1 MISIISEKCIGCG
14 LCAKACPFA
23 GVTIRNRIAVVLE
36 NCTGCGSCID
46 ACPKNA
52 ISADV
57 PPSSAGPETSAGGIF
72 VIVQTD
78 GRQIRQVSLE
88 LLGCARRLA
97 VSLGCPVTALTC
109 PTDDGGRSGSDLDD
123 GSRTLIAHGADH
135 IIIMDSCPPEN
146 DAAMASISAD
156 IIRERKP
163 EILLIG
169 ATVFGRA
176 LAPRIAAKLKTGL
189 TADCTA
195 LEIDTETGMLIQ
207 TRPAF
212 GGNLMASILCPN
224 RRPQMATVRPKIF
237 PVPCPD
243 LSRTGTVEHI
253 GATASDKLI
262 PVLLREIKNDH
273 GDINIAD
280 AQIVVGVG
288 KGIGGPQGISMAQ
301 DLADALGGVVSASRA
316 VVDTGWLPYSR
327 QVGQTG
333 KTISPTLYIACGISG
348 AIQHIVGLANVQ
360 TIVAINKDP
369 DAPIFQSA
377 HYGMVGDCAA
387 LLPALTAKIKASR

>member
-1 MISIISEKCIGCG
+1 
-14 LCAKACPFA
+14 
-23 GVTIRNRIAVVLE
+23 
-36 NCTGCGSCID
+36 
-46 ACPKNA
+46 
-52 ISADV
+52 
-57 PPSSAGPETSAGGIF
+57 
-72 VIVQTD
+72 
-78 GRQIRQVSLE
+78 
-88 LLGCARRLA
+88 
-97 VSLGCPVTALTC
+97 
-109 PTDDGGRSGSDLDD
+109 
-123 GSRTLIAHGADH
+123 
-135 IIIMDSCPPEN
+135 
-146 DAAMASISAD
+146 MASIAAD

-176 LAPRIAAKLKTGL
+176 LAPRIAAKLNTGL
-189 TADCTA
+189 TADCTE
-195 LEIDTETGMLIQ
+195 LEIDRQTGMLIQ

-212 GGNLMASILCPN
+212 GGNLMASILCPY